1 MKQALKYILS
11 ISLISLLFVTVTS
24 CANASGGGSPSSPAD
39 STSNSADSTSSP
51 ADNTPS
57 PGDNTPS
64 PSEGSIQKQDF
75 EVYDLDFN
83 SLTYTLTAR
92 TSAPKG
98 TIIAASA
105 NNNAST
111 SIVNDEKAI
120 WNMAKPFNSSVMGG
134 KTYTITFS
142 AEGYNDIKENITYM
156 PKPNYELTCDDVE
169 VIFNGSGDK
178 YQLPE
183 INLKNYDKSDVTVKW
198 WFEIAGEKCNT
209 AAFKSYV
216 DNDENTSSNNLSTGE
231 KTAYLHYELYP
242 SVIADFTQGNPL
254 YDSGSIKYVCK
265 KESLVS
271 YVRAEYKAGCYEA
284 KTYDRNPDE
293 GNAEEAGGL
302 IFYQWQKSDTGS
314 DNDSDW
320 EIIEG
325 EYGRFYK
332 LKESDTGKYL
342 RVQMQ
347 QILEHELLDD
357 ETEYVGPPLLT
368 SKPTG
373 KIKNGIKSASLYYAN
388 LTPVGFQFLP
398 HLVTGKV
405 TTIFGSTRDID
416 DKFKIESIKGDY
428 SSMLASRYC
437 DIRITH
443 DDFEPFET
451 QVYVQVGHVLKESE
465 LPSLS
470 TQTDKIS
477 YGHVDFA
484 SINYDLEFSKDNKVT
499 WTEMPSQEFTASVGD
514 IFYIRKKATG
524 TANTIG
530 YIEESSPL
538 SITVQANNIGKV
550 VTGDSMLEN
559 LKYTS
564 LKLSR
569 STKNGTIT
577 ITPILSH
584 KQEYYY
590 QYGIDY
596 EIGDTPLSDPSW
608 QGKGIYK
615 NENNCLVIE
624 KDNLLGKDIY
634 QINCVVEVY
643 VEGEDEITGELEKEV
658 TLYLSS
664 QISLRIE

>member
-1 MKQALKYILS
+1 MKQVLKYIL
-11 ISLISLLFVTVTS
+11 LIPLTSLLFVTVTS
-24 CANASGGGSPSSPAD
+24 CANAAGGDSSSSPA
-39 STSNSADSTSSP
+39 
-51 ADNTPS
+51 
-57 PGDNTPS
+57 
-64 PSEGSIQKQDF
+64 ERSIPKQNF
-75 EVYDLDFN
+75 AVYDLDFN

-92 TSAPKG
+92 TTAPNG

-111 SIVNDEKAI
+111 SIVNDGKAS

-142 AEGYNDIKENITYM
+142 AEGYNDIKENVTYM
-156 PKPNYELTCDDVE
+156 PKPKYELTCDDVE

-183 INLKNYDKSDVTVKW
+183 INLKNYNNSDLTVNW
-198 WFEIAGEKCNT
+198 WFEIAGEKCDT
-209 AAFKSYV
+209 AAFKTYV
-216 DNDENTSSNNLSTGE
+216 DSDENTSLDSLSASE
-231 KTAYLHYELYP
+231 KTAWLHYELYP
-242 SVIADFTQGNPL
+242 NVIANFTQGNPL

-265 KESLVS
+265 KESLVN

-302 IFYQWQKSDTGS
+302 IVYQWQKSDTGS
-314 DNDSDW
+314 DNDSAW

-332 LKESDTGKYL
+332 LKESDAGKYL

-347 QILEHELLDD
+347 QVLEHELLDD
-357 ETEYVGPPLLT
+357 ETEYVGPPVLT
-368 SKPTG
+368 SKPTE
-373 KIKNGIKSASLYYAN
+373 KIKNGIKSASLYYGN
-388 LTPVGFQFLP
+388 VTPVGFQFLP
-398 HLVTGKV
+398 DKVTGKV
-405 TTIFGSTRDID
+405 TTIFGSTRDLD
-416 DKFKIESIKGDY
+416 YKFKIESIKGDY

-451 QVYVQVGHVLKESE
+451 QVYVQVSHVLQNAE

-550 VTGDSMLEN
+550 VTGDSMLDS

-569 STKNGTIT
+569 ATKNGTIT

-624 KDNLLGKDIY
+624 KDNQLGKDTY

-643 VEGEDEITGELEKEV
+643 VEGENEITGEVEKEV